1 MDVTA
6 LFGINI
12 TVTLGVALLL
22 WRGLSARVDGLK
34 DHVADRVDG
43 LRDRVAA
50 EHAGLSARL
59 NGLSTQVDG
68 LTTGVDGLATSVGRI
83 EGWLEHDRM
92 ERRDSESAP

>member
-43 LRDRVAA
+43 LKDYVTVQYG
-50 EHAGLSARL
+50 GLSDRSTVSRTMLPRNTPACRSDWTGCQP
-59 NGLSTQVDG
+59 GLRG
-68 LTTGVDGLATSVGRI
+68 
-83 EGWLEHDRM
+83 
-92 ERRDSESAP
+92 